1 MKRLQAFKFQIEP
14 NGEQIRAMRQYAGN
28 DSSFVNSNSSTFG

>member
-1 MKRLQAFKFQIEP
+1 MTP

-28 DSSFVNSNSSTFG
+28 ARKIWNLVLHQQQEPTEAT